1 MKNIINK
8 LATVAVFA
16 VLLSSCKPE
25 LAIPTASIGKLNLTS
40 YVAIGNSLTAG
51 YQSNGLSYE
60 GQKSSYANILAE
72 QFKIVKPDLVFK
84 TPYVDPA
91 SVGCGAPTITVT
103 PPISLTNP
111 FALLTTPTITIDI
124 KGTAPFSL
132 QSLPNCKGVVSLS
145 PAVSQPSGDLS
156 IIIDPT
162 TTGYN
167 ASTNSVSVSFAGSSI
182 LTGGFPDIKTAPSIY
197 YSANNPGPYNNMGVP
212 GARCVDVNLV
222 GFGGSSLIKVS
233 GATFTQSNP
242 FFSRFAKDQANSSM
256 LSDAMLLNP
265 TFFSLFIGNNDVL
278 LWASQG
284 GATGTGTST
293 ITANAD
299 FSNSIDVIVN
309 TLMTTANQG
318 VIVNVPQITG
328 AAFFTFMPTSDMP
341 PKTSYYIVDENNV
354 VRLMQSDEMVLLT
367 IPQDSVICYGMGAT
381 AGYPIPKRYTLTRN
395 QIAQATTAIDGY
407 NVKIKAV
414 AEAKGLAFFDMNGF
428 TKANIGGSVYNS
440 MDLNGEFVTGGIFSL
455 DGLHLTARGYAAVTN
470 EIIKAINAKYES
482 TIPGCDLTKI
492 YGVPFPK

>member
-8 LATVAVFA
+8 LATVAVFS

-25 LAIPTASIGKLNLTS
+25 LAIPTASIGNLNLTS

-72 QFKIVKPDLVFK
+72 QFKLVKPDLVFK

-91 SVGCGAPTITVT
+91 SVGCGAPAIT
-103 PPISLTNP
+103 TNP
-111 FALLTTPTITIDI
+111 ANLGNPLALLLTPTITIDI
-124 KGTAPFSL
+124 KGTAPYSL
-132 QSLPNCKGVVSLS
+132 QSLTNCKGVTSLS
-145 PAVSQPSGDLS
+145 PAVSSPMGDLS

-162 TTGYN
+162 TSGYN

-182 LTGGFPDIKTAPSIY
+182 LTGGFPDIKTAQSIY

-212 GARCVDVNLV
+212 GARCVDVNLA
-222 GFGGSSLIKVS
+222 GFGGPSLISVS
-233 GATFTQSNP
+233 GVTFTQSNP
-242 FFSRFAKDQANSSM
+242 FFSRFAKDQTTSSM

-318 VIVNVPQITG
+318 IIVNVPQITG

-341 PKTSYYIVDENNV
+341 PKTSYYIVDENSA
-354 VRLMQSDEMVLLT
+354 VRLMQADEMVLLT
-367 IPQDSVICYGMGAT
+367 IPQDSVLCYGMGAT
-381 AGYPIPKRYTLTRN
+381 AGYPIPKKYTLTRN
-395 QIAQATTAIDGY
+395 QINQATTAIDGY
-407 NVKIKAV
+407 NVKIKAI
-414 AEAKGLAFFDMNGF
+414 AEAKGLALFDMNGF

-440 MDLNGEFVTGGIFSL
+440 MDLNGDFVTGGIFSL
-455 DGLHLTARGYAAVTN
+455 DGLHLTARGYAAVAN
-470 EIIKAINAKYES
+470 EMIKVINAKYGS
-482 TIPGCDLTKI
+482 TIPGTDLTKI